1 MACEDRDLVGV
12 EKPVGVGAQP
22 SLGWDGPAVTE
33 HLAAARAANDDARY
47 SQMLDW
53 GLRLVVVL
61 ALPCAAALLV
71 FATPLIA
78 TLFLHGKF
86 SPDDV
91 QRVALALAGYGVGLV
106 GLVAIKV
113 LAPGYYASLD
123 IRTPVKIA
131 VAVLVITQLFNLIF
145 VPLLQ
150 HAALTLSIALGA
162 MINALWLLIGLIRR
176 GSYRPQGGW
185 AVFGAQVLGATL
197 LMSAFL
203 SWAGAHVD
211 WLTIGA
217 WQRVGWLTASIAG
230 AMVVSFGALT
240 LRGLK
245 LRAPT
250 RLTNKFIAMLG
261 ATPVGMPV
269 PQVGDAL
276 SKGVIDG
283 AVVPYEVVP
292 SVKIQELVMYH
303 SDTDPAEAAFY
314 TSTFIFAMNKAKYE
328 SLPPDLKKVIDANS
342 GQALSGQIGK
352 AFVQAD
358 AEGKKLTTGNT
369 TNVIPA
375 AELANWKKLGDKLSA
390 DWVKE
395 MDGKGLPGAKLLD
408 DARALIAK
416 HAAAK

>member
-1 MACEDRDLVGV
+1 MKIR
-12 EKPVGVGAQP
+12 
-22 SLGWDGPAVTE
+22 SL
-33 HLAAARAANDDARY
+33 
-47 SQMLDW
+47 
-53 GLRLVVVL
+53 
-61 ALPCAAALLV
+61 
-71 FATPLIA
+71 
-78 TLFLHGKF
+78 
-86 SPDDV
+86 
-91 QRVALALAGYGVGLV
+91 LALAG
-106 GLVAIKV
+106 LVAAAHTAQAQEVTLKV
-113 LAPGYYASLD
+113 HFFLPPTSYANTLFIQPWCEKIAKESNNRMKCQSYPSMQLGGTPPQLFEQVRDGVADVIWTLPGYTAGRFPTVEAFELPFMMKSPEATSKALWDYVQQNGQNEFKDVHPLAFHVHGPGVFHMTSK
-123 IRTPVKIA
+123 PVKTMA
-131 VAVLVITQLFNLIF
+131 
-145 VPLLQ
+145 
-150 HAALTLSIALGA
+150 
-162 MINALWLLIGLIRR
+162 
-176 GSYRPQGGW
+176 
-185 AVFGAQVLGATL
+185 
-197 LMSAFL
+197 
-203 SWAGAHVD
+203 D
-211 WLTIGA
+211 
-217 WQRVGWLTASIAG
+217 
-230 AMVVSFGALT
+230 

-292 SVKIQELVMYH
+292 SVKIQELVKYH
-303 SDTDPAEAAFY
+303 SETDPAEAAFY

-375 AELANWKKLGDKLSA
+375 AELANWKKLGDKLAA
-390 DWVKE
+390 DWIKE
-395 MDGKGLPGAKLLD
+395 MDGKGLPGARLLD
-408 DARALIAK
+408 DAKALIAK